1 MKKTKIIIPAMGMLL
16 LSTAASISGSLAWF
30 TANRSV
36 TIETNS
42 FAVESTEGSLTVAA
56 TAGTATTVESG
67 VVYAKVDSENIKLTD
82 ASYDITADKLY
93 TDIVKDDGTQPSVS
107 SDYALCPDGWAVPTA
122 SGIYY
127 GASFNL
133 AFTYTF
139 RGDLTNMDLFFDL
152 NSSVT
157 NNQGTGSA
165 EDPHTYNGFR
175 MAFVAAAGGEK
186 FVWAPNRA
194 STDENVNKHLTTG
207 IAETTYSTGEIAYS
221 DTPKTLYNDGVAANA
236 TTVNHLGVLTSTVN
250 TLNVKC
256 VVWYEGTDPDV
267 INDATMDNV
276 AATLKFYVRRVATA

>member
-36 TIETNS
+36 QVNTNS
-42 FAVESTEGSLTVAA
+42 FAVESTDGSLSVEA

-93 TDIVKDDGTQPSVS
+93 TDIVKDDGTQPSAA
-107 SDYALCPDGWAVPTA
+107 SDYELCPEGWAVPTA

-157 NNQGTGSA
+157 NNPGEGELTK
-165 EDPHTYNGFR
+165 HTYNGFR

-194 STDENVNKHLTTG
+194 SSVEGVNKHLTEG
-207 IAETTYSTGEIAYS
+207 IVETTYAAGEIAYS
-221 DTPKTLYNDGVAANA
+221 NTPKTLYNDGVASNA

-276 AATLKFYVRRVATA
+276 AATLKFYVRRAA